1 MTGAH
6 PTQYAQNN
14 VQRDTYSA
22 NMKQLTLRVARSNQ
36 AAYTKKR
43 TITIY
48 IAQDIAHPS
57 APEEKLLYLPDLMLT
72 VAHSHLYA
80 RSQPKKHINS
90 FLNVKSRIVQHYLV

>member
-1 MTGAH
+1 MPTMTGAH

-14 VQRDTYSA
+14 AQRDTYSA

-48 IAQDIAHPS
+48 IAQDIVHPS
-57 APEEKLLYLPDLMLT
+57 ALEEKHLYLPDLTLT

-80 RSQPKKHINS
+80 RSQLKKHLNS
-90 FLNVKSRIVQHYLV
+90 FFHV

>member
-1 MTGAH
+1 MPMMTGAH

-48 IAQDIAHPS
+48 IALDIAHPS

-80 RSQPKKHINS
+80 RSQPKKHLNY
-90 FLNVKSRIVQHYLV
+90 FLNF